1 LGENNMGEEKFE
13 KCESYYSFI
22 WQHHVPLT
30 IFRCYETNLMLFNS
44 IETRFA
50 TNFLMVERLFKLRPT
65 IEQIVVNPNW
75 TTFVNTLH
83 GTHCQKFFIK
93 ARVVHANI
101 KKDEFWDTCANFVHM
116 VELVLVSSR
125 PFDGKQP
132 YMGRVWL
139 FMKTL

>member
-1 LGENNMGEEKFE
+1 
-13 KCESYYSFI
+13 
-22 WQHHVPLT
+22 
-30 IFRCYETNLMLFNS
+30 MLLNS

-50 TNFLMVERLFKLRPT
+50 TNFLMVERLFKLRLT

-83 GTHCQKFFIK
+83 GTHRQKFFIK
-93 ARVVHANI
+93 TRVVHANI

-116 VELVLVSSR
+116 VELVLVSLK